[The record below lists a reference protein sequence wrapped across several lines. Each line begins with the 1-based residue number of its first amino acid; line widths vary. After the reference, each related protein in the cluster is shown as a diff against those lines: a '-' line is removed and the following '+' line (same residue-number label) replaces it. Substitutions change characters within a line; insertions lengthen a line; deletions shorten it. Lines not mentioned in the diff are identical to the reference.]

1 MKLAEY
7 ETVLRNVRIRLAC
20 LGKSASD
27 VAKADGISS
36 AAFYKRVR
44 RIPESLD
51 VRRQMAVLLQ
61 CRDEALTA
69 DDPRAAAETWT
80 CGDCASCC
88 NGEH

>member
-1 MKLAEY
+1 MNLAPY
-7 ETVLRNVRIRLAC
+7 DTVLRNVRIRLAC
-20 LGKSASD
+20 LGKSAAD
-27 VAKADGISS
+27 VANDAGISS

-61 CRDEALTA
+61 CRDEALTT
-69 DDPRAAAETWT
+69 DDPRIAAETWT
-80 CGDCASCC
+80 CGDCVSCC